1 MTAQLFNSLGG
12 YSVGIPAVEVVD
24 ANGNVVTNVL
34 TSGNVAANVFYASE
48 YKYANGQSLSIAAAG
63 SNTQVQFNDNGQ
75 FGADPYFTYDFY
87 NHSLST
93 PKLNVSLSANLG
105 NISNLTITGGNN
117 GYFLQTDGTGNLN
130 WAPASGGG
138 GNGSPGGANTQ
149 VQFNADG
156 AFGGVA
162 GFTYNTTTNTLAVT
176 GTVNATNLIVTN
188 ATLTNVNAS
197 AVTATG
203 NVTANYFYGNGTGI
217 TGIVATLT
225 AHVTAN
231 DQPNITSVGVLDS
244 LSAVGNIIST
254 QYVSAGNLQTAGN
267 ITGGN
272 LTVGPALITG
282 TLRSTGNVNF
292 VNSPNISMGPASNVH
307 ITGGLNGYVLTTDGL
322 GNLSWQ
328 TGGGGGGGNGEPGGA
343 NMQIQYNNNGLFD
356 ASPYFTFDSDSHAVT
371 VAGNL
376 IANSLQIGSG
386 IYEFCTSEVYFA
398 STVSSSPNQV
408 LFSIPTASLSGVDF
422 HIIATDTI
430 ANTRQSSKISSLY
443 YAGTVQYTEYAGLQ
457 INGGVGEFDVTYN
470 PGDIITPPAIQLLVT
485 PDTADQIIYRML
497 ITVFAA

>member
-1 MTAQLFNSLGG
+1 
-12 YSVGIPAVEVVD
+12 
-24 ANGNVVTNVL
+24 
-34 TSGNVAANVFYASE
+34 
-48 YKYANGQSLSIAAAG
+48 
-63 SNTQVQFNDNGQ
+63 
-75 FGADPYFTYDFY
+75 
-87 NHSLST
+87 
-93 PKLNVSLSANLG
+93 
-105 NISNLTITGGNN
+105 
-117 GYFLQTDGTGNLN
+117 
-130 WAPASGGG
+130 
-138 GNGSPGGANTQ
+138 
-149 VQFNADG
+149 
-156 AFGGVA
+156 
-162 GFTYNTTTNTLAVT
+162 
-176 GTVNATNLIVTN
+176 
-188 ATLTNVNAS
+188 
-197 AVTATG
+197 
-203 NVTANYFYGNGTGI
+203 
-217 TGIVATLT
+217 
-225 AHVTAN
+225 
-231 DQPNITSVGVLDS
+231 
-244 LSAVGNIIST
+244 
-254 QYVSAGNLQTAGN
+254 
-267 ITGGN
+267 
-272 LTVGPALITG
+272 
-282 TLRSTGNVNF
+282 
-292 VNSPNISMGPASNVH
+292 MGPASNVH